1 MEREEEGASWEVP
14 SSIGQFEHVGLGSK
28 SKLGAGLTEEIPEE
42 PQINQQSE
50 SKVLFSGGSLREAE
64 QHLVCEQKD
73 FTQYFIIMSQ
83 S

>member
-28 SKLGAGLTEEIPEE
+28 SKLGAGLTEIPEE

-50 SKVLFSGGSLREAE
+50 SKVLFSGGSLREDG

-73 FTQYFIIMSQ
+73 FTQHFILMSK